1 MCVENPKESTKK
13 LQELTSKSNKFVGH
27 KVNKHKSTS
36 FYIEETI
43 RKWNFKKTIL
53 PTTAKKKKEW
63 PKFLVF
69 EKKDTNLQIQEY
81 EWTLNRI
88 SPKEMHTCN
97 GQTCNGQTSKN

>member
-69 EKKDTNLQIQEY
+69 EKKRHKSTDS
-81 EWTLNRI
+81 RI
-88 SPKEMHTCN
+88 WVNTKQDKPKGDAHL
-97 GQTCNGQTSKN
+97 